1 MTWRATIL
9 AVAALALVPP
19 AWADEGS
26 VLVQVAKPRQGG
38 LPALMTAYGTAT
50 PAFGGGLT
58 LSLPQDGRVLRIA
71 VTPGEQVHAG
81 DMLIEFGASATTS
94 GAYQQAVTALGLA
107 RTQRAHTAQLLAQQL
122 ATRDQL
128 AQADKAVSDAQETV
142 DTLTAQGANRPQ
154 STLTAPFDGVVS
166 AIPVAQGDRVASGA
180 ALINLTKLDG
190 LVVTVGLEP
199 ADRMR
204 VQAGQPV
211 HLQRL
216 GGGDPLDGT
225 VQRVDGVLNA
235 KTRLVDAD
243 IGVAPGSVLS
253 GEAFRADIVVGSIEG
268 WIVPRNAVQVDGQ
281 GAHVF
286 QVADGKAAAVDVVVA
301 GALGLT
307 TVVTGPIDAGQ
318 PLVVG
323 GAPQLAAGMA
333 VRTAP

>member
-1 MTWRATIL
+1 ML
-9 AVAALALVPP
+9 
-19 AWADEGS
+19 
-26 VLVQVAKPRQGG
+26 
-38 LPALMTAYGTAT
+38 
-50 PAFGGGLT
+50 
-58 LSLPQDGRVLRIA
+58 RVA

-81 DMLIEFGASATTS
+81 DALIEFGASATTS